1 MAFATKA
8 ESRYAL
14 TCSIL
19 PSVFQRVTQA
29 YRLSKASPT
38 SDQLCEGIVCST
50 TDATVNTGSE
60 NLKLLHRILF
70 VATTDDTDE
79 RHYQW
84 AALGAGSVD
93 PSKRGFQDRPVA
105 ILAGQ
110 GVCPL
115 NRTVNV
121 LEHVGEKG
129 RGIGIHP
136 SKGFEHSADLSLVG
150 IYCIARVGVV
160 SAMSHG
166 FRG

>member
-110 GVCPL
+110 GVC
-115 NRTVNV
+115 V
-121 LEHVGEKG
+121 
-129 RGIGIHP
+129 P
-136 SKGFEHSADLSLVG
+136 SIVQSTFSSTLAKKAEALAFTPVRDSNTAQ
-150 IYCIARVGVV
+150 I
-160 SAMSHG
+160 
-166 FRG
+166 